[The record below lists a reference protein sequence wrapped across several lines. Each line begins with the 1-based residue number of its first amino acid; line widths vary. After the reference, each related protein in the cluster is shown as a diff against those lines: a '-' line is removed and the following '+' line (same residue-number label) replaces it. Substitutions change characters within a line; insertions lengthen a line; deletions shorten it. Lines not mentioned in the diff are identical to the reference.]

1 MICRSM
7 KNKFTYIWLS
17 MSDGSWGWKKYLIHG
32 DFGGDEVEEVEIMGM
47 KKLGFE
53 KRKKPNKNDNIHF
66 LFLLLFYMKQN
77 PPRKRKSTKV
87 YQADVS
93 IIECIS
99 YFKSDCRFSII
110 RF

>member
-66 LFLLLFYMKQN
+66 FIFVIILYETKSSAKKKEYKSVSSWCVNHRMHQLF
-77 PPRKRKSTKV
+77 
-87 YQADVS
+87 
-93 IIECIS
+93 
-99 YFKSDCRFSII
+99 
-110 RF
+110 

>member
-53 KRKKPNKNDNIHF
+53 KREKPNKTTTSI
-66 LFLLLFYMKQN
+66 FYFCYYFIWNKIFREKERVQKCIKLMC
-77 PPRKRKSTKV
+77 KS
-87 YQADVS
+87 
-93 IIECIS
+93 
-99 YFKSDCRFSII
+99 
-110 RF
+110 